1 MKRLIAMSVMAV
13 ALCACSTAKKVSADY
28 ENVIPLPQ
36 EITVVHEPPFI
47 IKKNTRILYPE
58 GDALLKKNAEFL
70 AGYIKE
76 STGKQ
81 LSVEVAEE
89 GNDGNA
95 ILLETDTAVGHPEG
109 YELTVAQGKVRVKGR
124 TPNGIFYG
132 LQTLRKSIPAIA
144 TGADVILPAIS
155 IKDAPRFFF
164 GGVCEE
170 IYRPTGFA

>member
-58 GDALLKKNAEFL
+58 GMLIEKECEFL

-95 ILLETDTAVGHPEG
+95 ILLETDTAVGH
-109 YELTVAQGKVRVKGR
+109 
-124 TPNGIFYG
+124 
-132 LQTLRKSIPAIA
+132 
-144 TGADVILPAIS
+144 
-155 IKDAPRFFF
+155 
-164 GGVCEE
+164 GGV
-170 IYRPTGFA
+170 